1 MIITLDGPAGAGK
14 STVARGLARRLGFM
28 FLDTGAMYRAV
39 ALAAK
44 RRNHDWND
52 TAGLAR
58 LAESVRI
65 EVDDARVWLDG
76 EDVTTAIRGSEMN
89 DLVRYAADNPGVR
102 ARLVALQRRAAEG
115 RNVVTEGRD
124 QGTVVFPDAG
134 LKIFLTAGPEERA
147 RRRLADLQA
156 RGEQVTLE
164 EVLAKQNTRD
174 EGDRRRD
181 VGPLLAAEDAVE
193 FVTDGLTPE
202 EVVDRLETMARVRIF
217 PEG

>member
-14 STVARGLARRLGFM
+14 STVARGLARRLGFT

-44 RRNHDWND
+44 RRGHDWND
-52 TAGLAR
+52 KAALAR
-58 LAESVRI
+58 LAQTIRI
-65 EVDDARVWLDG
+65 DVDDTHVWLDG
-76 EDVTTAIRGSEMN
+76 EEVTSAIRGSEMN
-89 DLVRYAADNPGVR
+89 ELVRYAADNPDVR
-102 ARLVALQRRAAEG
+102 SQLVDLQRKAAAG

-174 EGDRRRD
+174 DGDRRRD
-181 VGPLLAAEDAVE
+181 VGPLVAAADSVE
-193 FVTDGLTPE
+193 FITDGLTPD
-202 EVVDRLETMARVRIF
+202 EVVDRLETMARQRLF
-217 PEG
+217 PDG